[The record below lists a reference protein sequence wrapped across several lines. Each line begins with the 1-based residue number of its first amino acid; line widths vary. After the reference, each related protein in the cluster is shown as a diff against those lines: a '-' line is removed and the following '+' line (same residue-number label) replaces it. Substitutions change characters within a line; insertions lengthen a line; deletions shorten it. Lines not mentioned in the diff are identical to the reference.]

1 MDTGDLVYQTGNDE
15 KFIKMENE
23 TPNTTDLTTNT
34 TPTSTKVKEIK
45 NEIARDSDIISKRF
59 INW

>member
-1 MDTGDLVYQTGNDE
+1 MDTGDLVYQTGSDE

-45 NEIARDSDIISKRF
+45 NEIAHDSDIIYKHF
-59 INW
+59 IN

>member
-1 MDTGDLVYQTGNDE
+1 MDTGDLVYQTGSDE

-45 NEIARDSDIISKRF
+45 NEIAHGSDIISKHF
-59 INW
+59 IN